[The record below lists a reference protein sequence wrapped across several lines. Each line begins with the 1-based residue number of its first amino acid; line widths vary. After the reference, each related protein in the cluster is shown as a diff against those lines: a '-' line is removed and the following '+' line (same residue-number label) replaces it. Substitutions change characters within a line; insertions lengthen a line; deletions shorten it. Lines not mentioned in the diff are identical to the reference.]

1 MNSSAAKILAT
12 IILATGLGVAN
23 AGQMNLDLNGTAET
37 PPVTT
42 KASGLATLTVDGTG
56 VVSGGIKTTGIDGTA
71 AHIHMGQ
78 TGSSG
83 PPIIT
88 LKKAGKGQWM
98 VPEGSKL
105 TTEQYEAYKRGNLY
119 INVHS
124 KAHPS
129 GEIRAQLNPAASV

>member
-42 KASGLATLTVDGTG
+42 KASGLATLTVDDTG
-56 VVSGGIKTTGIDGTA
+56 VVSGGIKTNGIDGTA

-88 LKKAGKGQWM
+88 LKKAGKDQWM

-105 TTEQYEAYKRGNLY
+105 STEQYEAYKRGNLY

-129 GEIRAQLNPAASV
+129 GEIRAQLNPAAST